1 MRQGWRECGLR
12 RSSHLPAA
20 AISRSAGAATLQWRA
35 QPSQQQS
42 MRQIVLDTE
51 TTGLS
56 PAQGH
61 RIIEIGCI
69 ELVNRR
75 ITGREYHRFLNPE
88 REVDEGA
95 ERVHGL
101 SLDELKGHPRFADI
115 ADELLEFIR
124 GAELIIHNAEFD
136 VGFLEHELRLMK
148 HLQPLISQHAKVLD
162 TLTLARSLHPGQ
174 RNSLD
179 ALCKRYEIDSSS
191 RELHGALVD
200 AELLTNVYLAMTGG
214 QTALELGG
222 DKAAAAGEAP
232 PRSERPAGLELVV
245 LRASDE
251 EAVLHEAFL
260 DRMQKSGDCLW
271 RQLQSPLQPPG
282 AMSGQQQPIAA
293 NSSQ

>member
-1 MRQGWRECGLR
+1 
-12 RSSHLPAA
+12 
-20 AISRSAGAATLQWRA
+20 
-35 QPSQQQS
+35 

-75 ITGREYHRFLNPE
+75 ITGRSWHRFVNPE
-88 REVDEGA
+88 REIDEGA

-101 SLDELKGHPRFADI
+101 SLADLTGHPRFAEI

-124 GAELIIHNAEFD
+124 GAELIIHNADFD

-148 HLQPLISQHAKVLD
+148 HLQPLIAEHAMVLD
-162 TLTLARSLHPGQ
+162 TLTLARELHPGQ

-179 ALCKRYEIDSSS
+179 ALCKRYEVDSTS
-191 RELHGALVD
+191 RDLHGALID

-214 QTALELGG
+214 QAALELEDEQGVLSPTQETRRRLRRE
-222 DKAAAAGEAP
+222 D
-232 PRSERPAGLELVV
+232 LELVV
-245 LRASDE
+245 VRASADE
-251 EAVLHEAFL
+251 ASLHEAFL
-260 DRMQKSGDCLW
+260 DRMKAEAGACLW
-271 RQLQSPLQPPG
+271 RDSLDTQPLAG
-282 AMSGQQQPIAA
+282 
-293 NSSQ
+293 